1 MNTTQSDR
9 DMALET
15 IPEFSNLQ
23 VMSYL
28 IMTHHEFT
36 RNIMEE
42 IAELLDQARREL
54 DNPPPE
60 LAELTAI
67 WTRYQSEMLK
77 HLYEEEKIL
86 FPWIEETTQG
96 SRSTAEISKTYSP
109 AIHAMLTEH
118 EHHEDEIVH
127 VRKLA
132 DRLSIEGGY
141 VPVLALLAYKLKQ
154 LDTDL
159 REHMEIES
167 KLLFPRV
174 LGDKV

>member
-1 MNTTQSDR
+1 MNTTDLSL
-9 DMALET
+9 AT

-23 VMSYL
+23 VTSYL

-42 IAELLDQARREL
+42 ITELLEQARKEL
-54 DNPPPE
+54 ENPPPE
-60 LAELTAI
+60 LAELTGI
-67 WTRYQSEMLK
+67 WTRYHREMLK
-77 HLYEEEKIL
+77 HLHEEEKIL

-96 SRSTAEISKTYSP
+96 ARTAAEISKTYSP
-109 AIHAMLTEH
+109 AIRAMLTEH
-118 EHHEDEIVH
+118 EHHEDEIAH

-132 DRLSIEGGY
+132 VRLSVEGGY

-154 LDTDL
+154 LDADL
-159 REHMEIES
+159 YEHMEIES

-174 LGDKV
+174 LGEKG

>member
-1 MNTTQSDR
+1 MNTTDLSL
-9 DMALET
+9 AT

-23 VMSYL
+23 VTSYL

-42 IAELLDQARREL
+42 ITELLEQARKEL
-54 DNPPPE
+54 ENPPPE
-60 LAELTAI
+60 LTELTGI
-67 WTRYQSEMLK
+67 WTRYQREMLK
-77 HLYEEEKIL
+77 HLHEEEKIL

-96 SRSTAEISKTYSP
+96 GRTAAEISKTYSP
-109 AIHAMLTEH
+109 AIRAMLTEH
-118 EHHEDEIVH
+118 EHHEDEIAH

-132 DRLSIEGGY
+132 VRLSVEGGY

-154 LDTDL
+154 LDADL
-159 REHMEIES
+159 HEHMEIES

-174 LGDKV
+174 LGEKG